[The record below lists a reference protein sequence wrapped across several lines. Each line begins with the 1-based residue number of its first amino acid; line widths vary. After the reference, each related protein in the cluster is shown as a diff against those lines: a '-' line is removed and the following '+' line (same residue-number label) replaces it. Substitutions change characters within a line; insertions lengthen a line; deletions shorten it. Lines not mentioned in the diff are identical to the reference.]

1 MGVALGDGAEPR
13 PEAGDGPAVLAD
25 APARRRPQ
33 RVLEEG
39 VDGDRHHQPRLDL
52 DRAAHHQLGADDL
65 GRLQLGWLRRPRRP
79 LPGLAADGR
88 PGAPGLGAPDEHQVG
103 AAGLDVRR
111 GAAQELLRRLAAEVG
126 VGGVARGGPD
136 EAGDEKR
143 RIRVA
148 PGEQVDDP
156 DRVEP
161 GEQPG
166 GPGVGLGAA
175 RRLGEQ
181 LDRLG
186 GESLALADLARADD
200 DRKAGIGGHR
210 RGR

>member
-1 MGVALGDGAEPR
+1 M
-13 PEAGDGPAVLAD
+13 
-25 APARRRPQ
+25 
-33 RVLEEG
+33 
-39 VDGDRHHQPRLDL
+39 
-52 DRAAHHQLGADDL
+52 
-65 GRLQLGWLRRPRRP
+65 
-79 LPGLAADGR
+79 
-88 PGAPGLGAPDEHQVG
+88 
-103 AAGLDVRR
+103 
-111 GAAQELLRRLAAEVG
+111 
-126 VGGVARGGPD
+126 GGVARGGPD